1 MNILNNLLTPKRLRI
16 WTVKTTPAWF
26 IFLITAVINLVVVH
40 ALVVDIRWRYLRKH
54 GIVIVHPVVI
64 LSASVLERAVRT
76 LASKEISSFHMAFV
90 FSLWRIGDS
99 NS

>member
-1 MNILNNLLTPKRLRI
+1 M
-16 WTVKTTPAWF
+16 KTTPAWL
-26 IFLITAVINLVVVH
+26 IFLITEVINLVVVH
-40 ALVVDIRWRYLRKH
+40 TLVVDVRWRYFSQH

-64 LSASVLERAVRT
+64 LVAGILERTVCTFTR
-76 LASKEISSFHMAFV
+76 KKISSFHMAFV